1 MLHAV
6 LTWFSYM
13 FNPHEKTSSEVR
25 KGRDIQLTIL
35 RSDIGTKTPAEGK
48 KSKTFLFFFIIII
61 IIICYSVWLQLF
73 AIPDRKDPVMVG
85 LRNMELR
92 VHFASDNIRCFSIKT
107 LLSRSSWT

>member
-35 RSDIGTKTPAEGK
+35 RSDIGTQTPAEGK
-48 KSKTFLFFFIIII
+48 KSKLSCFF
-61 IIICYSVWLQLF
+61 YYYYHYYL
-73 AIPDRKDPVMVG
+73 
-85 LRNMELR
+85 
-92 VHFASDNIRCFSIKT
+92 
-107 LLSRSSWT
+107 LLSLASVICDPWS

>member
-6 LTWFSYM
+6 LTWVSYM

-48 KSKTFLFFFIIII
+48 KSKLSCFFL
-61 IIICYSVWLQLF
+61 L
-73 AIPDRKDPVMVG
+73 
-85 LRNMELR
+85 
-92 VHFASDNIRCFSIKT
+92 
-107 LLSRSSWT
+107 LLSLLFVTQFGFSYLRSLIVKIL

>member
-48 KSKTFLFFFIIII
+48 KSKLSCFFF
-61 IIICYSVWLQLF
+61 LL
-73 AIPDRKDPVMVG
+73 
-85 LRNMELR
+85 
-92 VHFASDNIRCFSIKT
+92 
-107 LLSRSSWT
+107 LLSLLFVTQFGFSYLRSLIVKIL